1 MKIQTPTE
9 FLTFNNGT
17 CNIYSVSG
25 NRLKDKLL
33 TLCYGNRTV
42 GMKRFYAA
50 RAASTEIT
58 RLIQIP
64 LREDVTTENRAVIG
78 KAEYKIEQAQY
89 LYDTNPPATVLTL
102 RRIGVIS

>member
-1 MKIQTPTE
+1 MKIQTPTQ
-9 FLTFNNGT
+9 FLTFNDGS
-17 CNIYSVSG
+17 CDIYSVKG
-25 NRLKDKLL
+25 NKLDMKIL

-89 LYDTNPPATVLTL
+89 LYDTNPPATLLTL
-102 RRIGVIS
+102 RKVG

>member
-17 CNIYSVSG
+17 CDIYSVSG
-25 NRLKDKLL
+25 NRLADKLM
-33 TLCYGNRTV
+33 TLCYGNRVV
-42 GMKRFYAA
+42 GFKRNYAA
-50 RAASTEIT
+50 RAANTEIN
-58 RLIQIP
+58 RLIHIP
-64 LREDVTTENRAVIG
+64 LREDVTTENRTVIG

-89 LYDTNPPATVLTL
+89 LYDTNPPVTVLTL